1 MNTALKFENDSKEM
15 AEMENF
21 NETERNL
28 NKISI
33 SELCEISK
41 KNDNE
46 KFIEFLQELS
56 LLAKDLG
63 CCKCNLKMC

>member
-1 MNTALKFENDSKEM
+1 MNTAFIYENDSKEM

-33 SELCEISK
+33 SELYEISK
-41 KNDNE
+41 
-46 KFIEFLQELS
+46 
-56 LLAKDLG
+56 
-63 CCKCNLKMC
+63 NL